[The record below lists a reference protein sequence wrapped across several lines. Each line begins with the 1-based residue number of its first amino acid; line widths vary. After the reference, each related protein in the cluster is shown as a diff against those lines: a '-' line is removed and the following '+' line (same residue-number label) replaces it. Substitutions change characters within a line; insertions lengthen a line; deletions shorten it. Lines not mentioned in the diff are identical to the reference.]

1 MLRGVRVNASD
12 EQSGREFGPD
22 GLGLRPAGEYFGSA
36 SHPTGGFRFTPPNPS
51 QALDEGDAREAQPAR
66 EIFAAAGRRPIGPAA
81 ATNPQIRGR
90 LKAAPDDQGPCL
102 YFGPSGERCHR
113 RALRDGFC
121 AAHLPAKLSQ
131 LAATD
136 AAAGPVA
143 EKPYQ
148 RTVKIVSALIA
159 LLGFL
164 APLLDDIVREILRWL
179 HSH

>member
-1 MLRGVRVNASD
+1 MSRGVRVNASD
-12 EQSGREFGPD
+12 EQAGREFGPD
-22 GLGLRPAGEYFGSA
+22 GQGVRPAGEYFGSA
-36 SHPTGGFRFTPPNPS
+36 SHLIGGFRFTPPNPP
-51 QALDEGDAREAQPAR
+51 QAIGEGDDREAQPAR
-66 EIFAAAGRRPIGPAA
+66 EIFGASVRRPLRPAGA
-81 ATNPQIRGR
+81 PNPEIRTR
-90 LKAAPDDQGPCL
+90 LKVASDDQGPCL

-121 AAHLPAKLSQ
+121 AAHLPATPSQ

-136 AAAGPVA
+136 ATAGPTA
-143 EKPYQ
+143 EKPYR

-164 APLLDDIVREILRWL
+164 APLLDNIVREILRWL